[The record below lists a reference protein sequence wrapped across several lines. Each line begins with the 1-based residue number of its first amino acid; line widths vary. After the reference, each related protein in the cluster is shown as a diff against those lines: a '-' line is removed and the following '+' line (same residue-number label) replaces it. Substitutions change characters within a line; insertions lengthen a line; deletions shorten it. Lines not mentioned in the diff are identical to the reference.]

1 MYDNILVPTDGSETA
16 EVAVEH
22 AVEMAKRYDATL
34 HTLYVV
40 DIDAVNLSL
49 GTEQVDRL
57 KAGGLDEM
65 EDVKEK
71 AEESTGRVA
80 ERADEE
86 GVKVVQEVRAGS
98 PHDAIVKYA
107 ENNGID
113 VIVMGSHGRG
123 GVRRALLGSVAER
136 VLRTTHLPVFVVD
149 VEEK

>member
-86 GVKVVQEVRAGS
+86 GVKVV
-98 PHDAIVKYA
+98 
-107 ENNGID
+107 
-113 VIVMGSHGRG
+113 
-123 GVRRALLGSVAER
+123 
-136 VLRTTHLPVFVVD
+136 
-149 VEEK
+149 

>member
-1 MYDNILVPTDGSETA
+1 MYDKILIPTDGSETA

-22 AVEMAKRYDATL
+22 AVEMAKRYDAEL
-34 HTLYVV
+34 HALYVV
-40 DIDAVNLSL
+40 DIDAINFSL

-57 KAGGLDEM
+57 KAGRYDEM
-65 EDVKEK
+65 EEVKEK
-71 AEESTGRVA
+71 AEGATGRVA
-80 ERADEE
+80 ERADEG
-86 GVKVVQEVRAGS
+86 GVEVVEEVRPGT

-107 ENNGID
+107 DNNGID

-149 VEEK
+149 VEK

>member
-22 AVEMAKRYDATL
+22 AVEMAKRYEATL

-40 DIDAVNLSL
+40 DIDAVNFSL
-49 GTEQVDRL
+49 GTEQLDRL
-57 KAGGLDEM
+57 KSGGLDEM
-65 EDVKEK
+65 DDVKEG
-71 AEESTGRVA
+71 AEEATGRVA
-80 ERADEE
+80 DRASEE
-86 GVKVVQEVRAGS
+86 GVDVVEEVRAGT
-98 PHDAIVKYA
+98 PHDTIVKYA

-123 GVRRALLGSVAER
+123 GVKRALLGSVAER

-149 VEEK
+149 VEE